1 MVPTPMDLATD
12 PDFEL
17 ATAIMSGGD
26 WTDNSSEWS
35 NAINPEC
42 KDLGGPDADYRGGG
56 FVTGPDGLPYAIVVP
71 WVQDGES
78 QYTADIG
85 PANRRREPCYRR
97 RDRQVSEEPCV
108 GNLNGD
114 DQGWTPVGYQS
125 GIERFQEAPTPIDR
139 MFGVFAGTTGMVTP
153 MPPSSQTRFIQ
164 MQPGFL
170 PSLAAS
176 SHGAPPPL
184 GSASPSVADTV
195 NAPAGPALIAAT
207 VRGADGWVFATNM
220 DNQRERAYQIVFEA
234 APDGRRRARIETYTL
249 GYDANGDVVIVPEHV
264 WVNAD
269 GELVS
274 ELITYAPPAGPS
286 GVLSNV
292 TPISFTPGVVP
303 QPYVV
308 PGQEFP

>member
-78 QYTADIG
+78 QHTADVG
-85 PANRRREPCYRR
+85 PANPDEN
-97 RDRQVSEEPCV
+97 RDTANGSVGSEEPCV
-108 GNLNGD
+108 GNLNGG

-139 MFGVFAGTTGMVTP
+139 MFGAIRRHHRHGDPDAAIQPDAVHPDA
-153 MPPSSQTRFIQ
+153 TR
-164 MQPGFL
+164 L
-170 PSLAAS
+170 
-176 SHGAPPPL
+176 
-184 GSASPSVADTV
+184 SAIPRGV
-195 NAPAGPALIAAT
+195 IA
-207 VRGADGWVFATNM
+207 
-220 DNQRERAYQIVFEA
+220 
-234 APDGRRRARIETYTL
+234 RRATATRL
-249 GYDANGDVVIVPEHV
+249 GISERGGHRRGRAGRSGTDRRNG
-264 WVNAD
+264 
-269 GELVS
+269 
-274 ELITYAPPAGPS
+274 AG
-286 GVLSNV
+286 G
-292 TPISFTPGVVP
+292 
-303 QPYVV
+303 
-308 PGQEFP
+308 